1 MNCNQQN
8 VNTCN
13 PCNNNQKGNCTNSYA
28 FVLVLFILIA
38 LVGSAWA
45 R

>member
-1 MNCNQQN
+1 MGCNQTCTT
-8 VNTCN
+8 NT
-13 PCNNNQKGNCTNSYA
+13 KNCTNSYA

>member
-1 MNCNQQN
+1 MSCNQTG
-8 VNTCN
+8 TCSN
-13 PCNNNQKGNCTNSYA
+13 KKGNNCTNSYA

>member
-1 MNCNQQN
+1 MSCNQTLSGCQS
-8 VNTCN
+8 
-13 PCNNNQKGNCTNSYA
+13 NNKGNCTNSYA

>member
-1 MNCNQQN
+1 MNCNQ
-8 VNTCN
+8 TCN
-13 PCNNNQKGNCTNSYA
+13 TNCQSSNTKSNCTNSYA

-38 LVGSAWA
+38 LVGSAWS